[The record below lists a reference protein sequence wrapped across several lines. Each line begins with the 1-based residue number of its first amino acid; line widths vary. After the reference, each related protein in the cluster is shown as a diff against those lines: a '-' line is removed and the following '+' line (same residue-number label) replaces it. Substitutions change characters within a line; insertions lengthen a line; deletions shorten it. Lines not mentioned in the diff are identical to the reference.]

1 MTNTGLVK
9 VKQERLVKP
18 HGGGILGR
26 LIVTAG
32 GVTIGYLLLPTVPLA
47 SIAIAGALA
56 ISYFQ
61 DADKIQHPE
70 TSKRLE
76 LLLHS
81 KTAKHPSIYE
91 SRKELRSLYPMAAV
105 NKAIEYMLDYC
116 EWIEF
121 SPNSKHPLRVFGE
134 IYAYCDPITDDI
146 YIPIEGLKMLM
157 TRWEIDQS
165 QVDVLD
171 VNASEVEPTTPVEP
185 DSNSE
190 PGSAGPV
197 PDPAPDPAPAPT
209 PAEPETET
217 AAEEWDGVVPKDPS
231 GLLALLKEQC
241 PELLKLIK
249 SPPIRLVGLQ
259 RTGKS
264 TFARKLALL
273 RVLFMEGHTTI
284 WATPHREADNLVP
297 ELLNPIGTTAD
308 GAKDFGAIEAH
319 WSATQTAI
327 DKGQQVN
334 LTAVWDEFGSY
345 DSFRNLELLGPS
357 LRSLLRE
364 STKHGYFPILVIHGD
379 QSLFLPGVKNILST
393 MQQST
398 IKVEAIGEQANEFG
412 EMKPTGEVEVTW
424 LDGAKTRFKVPE
436 WLSVDYLLSLVKTDT
451 KPAFL
456 QSTGQPPNQPQQ
468 ESQLDQRQ
476 RLEEL
481 FQKPPAARDSGSSS
495 TGTTAIA
502 ETNSSNEEV
511 FRLGAELRAYLLSR
525 LDTPQ
530 WTSSSLK
537 RLNKR
542 YRQLSDE
549 QIEGF
554 FRIFAKN
561 GLGYWDGKTFTLC
574 PGSNNG

>member
-1 MTNTGLVK
+1 MTNTTGLVK
-9 VKQERLVKP
+9 VKQERLIKP

-105 NKAIEYMLDYC
+105 NKAIEYMVDYC

-121 SPNSKHPLRVFGE
+121 SPHSKHPLRVFGE
-134 IYAYCDPITDDI
+134 IYAYCDPITDEI

-157 TRWEIDQS
+157 ARWEIDQS
-165 QVDVLD
+165 QADVLD
-171 VNASEVEPTTPVEP
+171 VNASEVEPTPTEP

-197 PDPAPDPAPAPT
+197 PTPDPTPT
-209 PAEPETET
+209 PAEPVTE
-217 AAEEWDGVVPKDPS
+217 ASEEWDGVTPKDRA
-231 GLLALLKEQC
+231 GLLALLKSQC
-241 PELLKLIK
+241 PELLKLVK

-273 RVLFMEGHTTI
+273 RVILDGHQSL
-284 WATPHREADNLVP
+284 WATPHRELDNLVP
-297 ELLNPIGTTAD
+297 ESLNPVGTTAD
-308 GAKDFGAIEAH
+308 GAKDFAAIEAH
-319 WSATQTAI
+319 WSAIQAQI
-327 DKGQQVN
+327 DKGHPLN
-334 LTAVWDEFGSY
+334 LTAVWDEFGDY
-345 DSFRNLELLGPS
+345 DRFENLDLLGSS

-364 STKHGYFPILVIHGD
+364 STKHGYFPVLVVHGD
-379 QSLFLPGVKNILST
+379 QARFYPGVKNILST
-393 MQQST
+393 LKEST
-398 IKVEAIGEQANEFG
+398 IKVETVGEQANDFG
-412 EMKPTGEVEVTW
+412 EMRPTGEVEVTW
-424 LDGAKTRFKVPE
+424 LDGSQVRFKVPE
-436 WLSVDYLLSLVKTDT
+436 WLSIDYLLSLVSTDT

-456 QSTGQPPNQPQQ
+456 QRPGQPQQ
-468 ESQLDQRQ
+468 ESPLDQRQ

-481 FQKPPAARDSGSSS
+481 FKKPPAARDSGSSS

-502 ETNSSNEEV
+502 DSNSANEEI
-511 FRLGAELRAYLLSR
+511 FRMGAELRAYLLSR
-525 LDTPQ
+525 LETPQ

-542 YRQLSDE
+542 YRQLTDQ

-554 FRIFAKN
+554 FKIFATH
-561 GLGYWDGKTFTLC
+561 GLGYWDGKVFTLS